1 MYSAIKLNYD
11 SLEPFISDDT
21 LMEHY
26 NIYLNYVKKLND
38 LLSTTNEIY
47 SKAYLIQHI
56 DVLPLTIRGEVL
68 YYLSGVINH
77 ELYFFGLSNDTK
89 NYDNRLVDDIIATYG
104 SLDNFK
110 GEFKKQG
117 LNIKGSGYT
126 FLVLDD
132 NKKLRILNTSNQD
145 NPYYYGYIPVMAMDV
160 WEHAYYLDY
169 YSKRSEYIDKYFE
182 KLDYTKLSINY
193 ENILKNQEYFLI

>member
-1 MYSAIKLNYD
+1 MYSSVAINYS
-11 SLEPFISDDT
+11 SLEPFISDET
-21 LMEHY
+21 LREHY
-26 NIYLNYVKKLND
+26 NIYLKYLKKLNE
-38 LLSTTNEIY
+38 LLGTTDNIY

-68 YYLSGVINH
+68 YYLSGVVNH
-77 ELYFFGLSNDTK
+77 ELYFFGMSNDNNT
-89 NYDNRLVDDIIATYG
+89 NVSNRLVSDIVANFG
-104 SLDNFK
+104 SIDNFK
-110 GEFKKQG
+110 SEFKKQG
-117 LNIKGSGYT
+117 LNIKGSGYN

-169 YSKRSEYIDKYFE
+169 YKDRGSYIDKYFE
-182 KLDYTKLSINY
+182 KLDYKKLSINY
-193 ENILKNQEYFLI
+193 ENILKT